1 MAEAGL
7 EPARRCP
14 GLVLDRPCLLSV
26 PLPKAHACLGTSATC
41 FLARI
46 LLLTSLVLLHG
57 SRAQASLL
65 IFGPFSTRI

>member
-14 GLVLDRPCLLSV
+14 GLVLWLCFLSV
-26 PLPKAHACLGTSATC
+26 PLPKAHARLGTSTAC